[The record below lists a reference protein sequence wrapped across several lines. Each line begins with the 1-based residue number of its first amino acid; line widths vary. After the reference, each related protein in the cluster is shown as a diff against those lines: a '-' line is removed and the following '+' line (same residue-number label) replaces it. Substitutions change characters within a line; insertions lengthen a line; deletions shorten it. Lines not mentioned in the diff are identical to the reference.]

1 MFGERLVDRRSLGS
15 QVFVR
20 RTAQSLE
27 VAPGLLRAV
36 EARFTA
42 AAHNHVADD
51 WGPWVLL
58 PEFLDL
64 PKLDTIEGAQLPPQR
79 RGRSGPERDSIY
91 RRLKWPLRGLACRP
105 HSAITE
111 GVNLSSTEP
120 APVVDAT

>member
-1 MFGERLVDRRSLGS
+1 MFKERLVDRRSLGS

-27 VAPGLLRAV
+27 VAPGLLRTV

-42 AAHNHVADD
+42 AAHDHVADD

-79 RGRSGPERDSIY
+79 RGRSGPQRDSIY
-91 RRLKWPLRGLACRP
+91 RRLK
-105 HSAITE
+105 
-111 GVNLSSTEP
+111 
-120 APVVDAT
+120 